1 MSDEEKNKKVRIELI
16 EKLSTLITAAFG
28 LVAALA
34 WNSAIQNIF
43 NLFFKNNSGLVAQII
58 YAVVVTVIA
67 VYVTFLLGRAKS
79 SLIEKLDKK

>member
-1 MSDEEKNKKVRIELI
+1 MSGEEKNKKVRIELI

-34 WNSAIQNIF
+34 WNSAIQSIF
-43 NLFFKNNSGLVAQII
+43 NLFFKDSSGLVAQII
-58 YAVVVTVIA
+58 YAVSVTLIA
-67 VYVTFLLGRAKS
+67 VYVTFLLGKAKS

>member
-1 MSDEEKNKKVRIELI
+1 MSNEEKNKKVRIELI

-43 NLFFKNNSGLVAQII
+43 NLFFKDNSGLIAQII
-58 YAVVVTVIA
+58 YAVIVTVIA